1 MSFGSITP
9 AWVLVGD
16 SVINQYHEGRMSLGY
31 AEKKLD
37 DLGAPQS
44 MKNRLYQTPPDKD
57 KNKDEQ

>member
-1 MSFGSITP
+1 MTCTP

-37 DLGAPQS
+37 DLGVPQS
-44 MKNRLYQTPPDKD
+44 MKNRLYEKKEKEQH
-57 KNKDEQ
+57 DE